1 MQTENSVLRGCQQ
14 AGGAAGHGAG
24 GGGGGGHWPGGGK
37 QVGGGGSAG
46 PGMDAPSHSV
56 PPSAAPHSH
65 PHWRERQAYSM
76 FEPGAVPG
84 PTAHGPPALDSL
96 AARLQPLNTA
106 SVS

>member
-46 PGMDAPSHSV
+46 PGMDAPSLSV